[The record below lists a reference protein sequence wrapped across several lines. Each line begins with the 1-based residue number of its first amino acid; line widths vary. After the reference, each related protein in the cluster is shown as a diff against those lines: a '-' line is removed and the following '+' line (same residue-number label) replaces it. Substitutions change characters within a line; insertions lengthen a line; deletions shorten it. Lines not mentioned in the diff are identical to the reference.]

1 MIRAA
6 ARSFATQLFRQ
17 ASTRSSRHDLGAK
30 PQAATPHFPRLHDSP
45 SAFRL
50 PQSTIVNL
58 PIVNQLPALSLQNL
72 TLTYPARRRQPA
84 RDAVRGVTLEIPE
97 NQSVALLGPNGSGK
111 STLIRII
118 TGVLEPTSGAA
129 KVFDRSPQQARDVIG
144 VVFQNPGLDRHMTV
158 WENLRDSAA
167 LYGVSANDMN
177 PRVDALLN
185 DLRLTDRR
193 DAIVKTLSGGLA
205 RRVDLCRAL
214 LAQPRLLI
222 LDEPTTGLDPTA
234 RREFI
239 EQLEAR
245 RASAAAGGM
254 TLLMSTHLI
263 DEAER
268 MDRVL
273 MMHDGRIVADG
284 PPAKLR
290 SQIGRRRVNVLDANW
305 KPSQDESKWNRL
317 PGGWVRDFTSD
328 DEAPTVARDL
338 AAARVP
344 FSIAPPTLGD
354 VFERVTG
361 ATLQSS
367 NAEGETASDARG
379 RRHRTRGAAT

>member
-1 MIRAA
+1 MPAV
-6 ARSFATQLFRQ
+6 S
-17 ASTRSSRHDLGAK
+17 
-30 PQAATPHFPRLHDSP
+30 LH
-45 SAFRL
+45 
-50 PQSTIVNL
+50 
-58 PIVNQLPALSLQNL
+58 NL
-72 TLTYPARRRQPA
+72 TLTYPSHRRQPA
-84 RDAVRGVTLEIPE
+84 RDALRGVTLEIAE
-97 NQSVALLGPNGSGK
+97 GQSVALLGPNGSGK

-118 TGVLEPTSGAA
+118 TGVLEPTLGAA
-129 KVFDRSPQQARDVIG
+129 KVFDRSPQDARDSIG

-167 LYGVSANDMN
+167 LYGLSADDAKR
-177 PRVDALLN
+177 RVDALL
-185 DLRLTDRR
+185 DELRLTDRR

-214 LAQPRLLI
+214 IAQPRLLI

-234 RREFI
+234 RREF
-239 EQLEAR
+239 LEHILVAR
-245 RASAAAGGM
+245 PSRPDESSTSTISQHSGGDELKQRS
-254 TLLMSTHLI
+254 LLICSHLI

-284 PPAKLR
+284 LPATLR
-290 SQIGRRRVNVLDANW
+290 SQIGNRRVHVMDANW
-305 KPSQDESKWNRL
+305 KPSNDESKWHRTS
-317 PGGWVRDFTSD
+317 GGWMRDLASD
-328 DEAPTVARDL
+328 DDAPTVARDL

-361 ATLQSS
+361 ARLDHAKRATH
-367 NAEGETASDARG
+367 EE
-379 RRHRTRGAAT
+379 AA